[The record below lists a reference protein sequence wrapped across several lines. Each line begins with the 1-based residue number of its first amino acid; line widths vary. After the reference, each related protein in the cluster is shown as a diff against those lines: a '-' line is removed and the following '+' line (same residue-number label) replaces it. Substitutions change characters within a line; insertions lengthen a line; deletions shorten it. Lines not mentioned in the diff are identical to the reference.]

1 MGNGL
6 ASDNHGFHN
15 SYMRKLE
22 KIEARR
28 LRRQGKSVKEIERI
42 LGIRRS
48 SISVWVRDIELTEKQ
63 RQRLSA
69 RGLAVE
75 VMERRRQTRWA
86 NETKVRTAFLER
98 GHKEI
103 LERPQIDLL
112 TLGLGLYWGEG
123 SKTSRGSVEL
133 SNTDPRIIQ
142 VYVLFLIE
150 NFGFSIQML
159 HGHVGLHSHLS
170 IRKAEKYWSEI
181 SGIPLS
187 QFQKTSIQKSRAG
200 NGERD
205 RLPYGTFSVGVYD
218 TAARIR
224 LEGWIQGVYK
234 RLFPQN
240 TEFHTLTKLR
250 I

>member
-1 MGNGL
+1 
-6 ASDNHGFHN
+6 
-15 SYMRKLE
+15 MRKFE
-22 KIEARR
+22 KIEARK
-28 LRRQGKSVKEIERI
+28 LRRRGKSVKEIESI

-48 SISVWVRDIELTEKQ
+48 SISVWVRDIELTARQK
-63 RQRLSA
+63 QRLST
-69 RGLAVE
+69 RGLALD
-75 VMERRRQTRWA
+75 VMERRRKTRWA
-86 NETKVRTAFLER
+86 NETKARTVFLEH
-98 GHKEI
+98 GLKEVTE
-103 LERPQIDLL
+103 LPRIDIL

-123 SKTSRGSVEL
+123 SKTNRGSVEL

-142 VYVLFLIE
+142 VYVLFL
-150 NFGFSIQML
+150 NKCLGFPIKKM

-170 IRKAEKYWSEI
+170 IKRAEKYWASI

-205 RLPYGTFSVGVYD
+205 SLPFGTFSVGVYD

-224 LEGWIQGVYK
+224 LEGWIQGIYK
-234 RLFPQN
+234 RLFPAQYDL
-240 TEFHTLTKLR
+240 HDVTKLR

>member
-1 MGNGL
+1 
-6 ASDNHGFHN
+6 
-15 SYMRKLE
+15 MRKLE
-22 KIEARR
+22 KVKARK
-28 LRRQGKSVKEIERI
+28 LRRQGRSIKEIESI

-48 SISVWVRDIELTEKQ
+48 SISLWVRDIELTTQQKS
-63 RQRLSA
+63 RLSA
-69 RGLAVE
+69 RGLAFE

-86 NETKVRTAFLER
+86 NETKIRTTFLEQ
-98 GHKEI
+98 GLNDI
-103 LERPQIDLL
+103 LKLSDIDIMM
-112 TLGLGLYWGEG
+112 LGLGLYWGEG
-123 SKTSRGSVEL
+123 SKTSRGSIEL

-142 VYVLFLIE
+142 IHVLFLRKCL
-150 NFGFSIQML
+150 GFSVSKI

-170 IRKAEKYWSEI
+170 IKKAEKYWADI

-205 RLPYGTFSVGVYD
+205 RLPFGTFSVGVYD
-218 TAARIR
+218 TAARVR

-234 RLFPQN
+234 KLFPKN
-240 TEFHTLTKLR
+240 ADLHTMTKLR

>member
-1 MGNGL
+1 
-6 ASDNHGFHN
+6 
-15 SYMRKLE
+15 MRKLE
-22 KIEARR
+22 KIEARK
-28 LRRQGKSVKEIERI
+28 LRRQGKSIKEIENI

-63 RQRLSA
+63 KQRLSM
-69 RGLAVE
+69 RGLALE
-75 VMERRRQTRWA
+75 VMERRRKTRWS
-86 NETKVRTAFLER
+86 NETKMRTIFLEQ
-98 GHKEI
+98 GLKEI
-103 LERPQIDLL
+103 SELPRVDIL

-142 VYVLFLIE
+142 VYVLFL
-150 NFGFSIQML
+150 NKCFGFPIKKM

-170 IRKAEKYWSEI
+170 IKKAEKYWSDI

-187 QFQKTSIQKSRAG
+187 QFQKTSFQKSRAG
-200 NGERD
+200 NDERD
-205 RLPYGTFSVGVYD
+205 RLPFGTFSVGVYD

-224 LEGWIQGVYK
+224 LEGWIQGVYE
-234 RLFPQN
+234 RLFPTQYSL
-240 TEFHTLTKLR
+240 HGMTKLR